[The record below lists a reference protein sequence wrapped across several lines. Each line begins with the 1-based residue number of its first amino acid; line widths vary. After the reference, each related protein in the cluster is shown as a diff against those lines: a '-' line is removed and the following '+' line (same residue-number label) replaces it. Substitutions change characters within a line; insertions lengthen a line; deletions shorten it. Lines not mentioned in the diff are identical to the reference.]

1 MSNDPYILKKN
12 ILNII
17 FLLIPISLTIGP
29 LIAEITFNI
38 FTIIILHEIF
48 KYKKIKIF
56 KEKIFIFFYIFYSIT
71 LLSAIL
77 YQNSFL
83 IVKFFFYFRLIL
95 FLICAK
101 YFLIKN
107 ILTINI

>member
-38 FTIIILHEIF
+38 FTIIILHEIL
-48 KYKKIKIF
+48 KYKKIQIF
-56 KEKIFIFFYIFYSIT
+56 K
-71 LLSAIL
+71 
-77 YQNSFL
+77 
-83 IVKFFFYFRLIL
+83 
-95 FLICAK
+95 
-101 YFLIKN
+101 
-107 ILTINI
+107 